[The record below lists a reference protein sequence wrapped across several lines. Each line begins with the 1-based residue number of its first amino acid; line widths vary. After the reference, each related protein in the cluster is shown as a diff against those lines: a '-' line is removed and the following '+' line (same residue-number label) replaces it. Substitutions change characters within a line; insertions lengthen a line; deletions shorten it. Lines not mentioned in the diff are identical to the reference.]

1 MSTHQEISY
10 RTEEQV
16 HTTRPWVWIAIA
28 VVAVLAI
35 AGIAWIAVGDDGTS
49 DIDIATE
56 LANTWGRGWEEN
68 DPEAV
73 GSVFTDDGI
82 HIGVNGVVQTKEEHM
97 QDVRTRG
104 QLITKTEPVTDL
116 TATDDGTFTYVAD
129 FTAYGTT
136 KYSGVVEIELDGDLA
151 TRIEWLSQEQVTDS

>member
-1 MSTHQEISY
+1 MSTHQEINHQ
-10 RTEEQV
+10 TEQQD
-16 HTTRPWVWIAIA
+16 HKTRPWAWIAIA

-35 AGIAWIAVGDDGTS
+35 AGIAWIAVDDGTS

-56 LANTWGRGWEEN
+56 LANTWGQGWEDN

-73 GSVFTDDGI
+73 GSVLTDDGI
-82 HIGVNGVVQTKEEHM
+82 QIGVDGVVQTKEEVM

-104 QLITKTEPVTDL
+104 PLITETEPVTDV

-129 FTAYGTT
+129 YTAFGTT
-136 KYSGVVEIELDGDLA
+136 RYSSVIEIELDGNLA
-151 TRIEWLSQEQVTDS
+151 SRIEFLSQEIVTGS